1 MPPSRPSM
9 AARRTTQAAE
19 HIYELGVVGRKT
31 GVTIPDSGIRDEH
44 GMEPIEN
51 LFSSPKKPDD
61 DEVEEEDEESDDG
74 TGEAPMDLT
83 VPFTAGTN
91 LLNGQASRIPRPPQG
106 SQPSPVKTFLN
117 SPAQRNKLIAKNA
130 SAARSSSSE
139 PREAD
144 SRQSSSQPTLSQA
157 ASKRRLDF
165 IALSKGGP
173 HSLSQPLPKT
183 NGHRLQAVLQEEE
196 EEDSVESFVEES
208 MAMLSANDDELPE
221 QPEPEPVEEP
231 SEDDD
236 DTSMV
241 GDDTMR
247 ISLAAQKKAGRP
259 VKEKEAA
266 PAKPKGKPGRKPKQS
281 VEAEEQIEEE
291 EQPEPAA
298 KPAKGK
304 PGRKPAAAKKVVEEV
319 QEPEEEEEPEE
330 VQEPTPK
337 PAGKRGRRPKAD
349 KLPTPEP
356 APAHAPGKGRKRQS
370 LEAPPAPEPQPKRK
384 KTEAAAPKKATPSKK
399 SPAVSAKK
407 ATSRSKGKAPAPA
420 AAAAPE
426 SAEKPKRGRKRKSSI
441 DPGDVSQVAI
451 VRRPPMP
458 KSRGLMINRKE
469 IPGDSDAMFRTRS
482 GRNSFK
488 PLAYWRNEQVHYE
501 NDEAEDTFVGAAARK
516 KNNKFVLPKIKEVVR
531 VDEPEPVYRPK
542 SRKGGAAKKQP
553 RYEDKQQQ
561 EDYIPPEAWET
572 NPGTVTGEV
581 VVWQPE
587 YEFAPPAPMDLIDVM
602 DKQIAISGSAIK
614 TTEVVGG
621 EFRYA
626 KMFSEG
632 FISAGVVDLPVGAV
646 KRMKN
651 SRKVFMI
658 FFVHTGRVLA
668 TVQATSFRISKGG
681 VFIVPRFNEYTIE
694 NDYDVPARLFFAQGQ
709 EVTAQQLAEGES
721 TMMIHAQTDGEE
733 TEGGEEEGD
742 EEEESSEESV
752 EE

>member
-1 MPPSRPSM
+1 
-9 AARRTTQAAE
+9 
-19 HIYELGVVGRKT
+19 
-31 GVTIPDSGIRDEH
+31 
-44 GMEPIEN
+44 MEPIEN

-61 DEVEEEDEESDDG
+61 DEVEEEEEEEEEESDDG

-83 VPFTAGTN
+83 VPFTAGT
-91 LLNGQASRIPRPPQG
+91 LLNGQASRIPRPAQG
-106 SQPSPVKTFLN
+106 SQQSPAKTFLN
-117 SPAQRNKLIAKNA
+117 SPAQRNKLVAKNT
-130 SAARSSSSE
+130 SAARSSSE

-144 SRQSSSQPTLSQA
+144 ARQISSQPTLSQA

-165 IALSKGGP
+165 SAVGKGGP
-173 HSLSQPLPKT
+173 HALSQPLPKT
-183 NGHRLQAVLQEEE
+183 NGHRLQSVVQEEEEEE

-208 MAMLSANDDELPE
+208 MAMLNGDDDELPE
-221 QPEPEPVEEP
+221 QPEPEVVEEL
-231 SEDDD
+231 SEGDDD
-236 DTSMV
+236 ETSMV

-247 ISLAAQKKAGRP
+247 ISAAAQQQKKTGR
-259 VKEKEAA
+259 AA
-266 PAKPKGKPGRKPKQS
+266 KIQEIAPTKPKGKPGRNPKQS
-281 VEAEEQIEEE
+281 VEAEEEEE
-291 EQPEPAA
+291 PEPTA
-298 KPAKGK
+298 KPAKGR
-304 PGRKPAAAKKVVEEV
+304 PGRKLAAAKKVVEEV
-319 QEPEEEEEPEE
+319 QEPEEEDAPDEEE
-330 VQEPTPK
+330 QEPTPK
-337 PAGKRGRRPKAD
+337 PAGKRGRRPEAD

-356 APAHAPGKGRKRQS
+356 APAPAPARGKKKRS
-370 LEAPPAPEPQPKRK
+370 LEAPPVPEEPSPEPQPKRK
-384 KTEAAAPKKATPSKK
+384 KTEAAPKKATPSKK
-399 SPAVSAKK
+399 SPAASAKK
-407 ATSRSKGKAPAPA
+407 PKGKAP
-420 AAAAPE
+420 AAPE

-451 VRRPPMP
+451 SRRPPMP
-458 KSRGLMINRKE
+458 KSRGLLINRKE
-469 IPGDSDAMFRTRS
+469 LPGDSDSMFRTRS
-482 GRNSFK
+482 GRNSIK
-488 PLAYWRNEQVHYE
+488 PLAFWRNEQVHYE
-501 NDEAEDTFVGAAARK
+501 NDEAEDTFVGAARK
-516 KNNKFVLPKIKEVVR
+516 KNNKFVLAKIKEVVR
-531 VDEPEPVYRPK
+531 VDEPEPVFRPK
-542 SRKGGAAKKQP
+542 SRRRASKYKKQR
-553 RYEDKQQQ
+553 RYQDEPEDH
-561 EDYIPPEAWET
+561 IPPEAWES

-632 FISAGVVDLPVGAV
+632 FISAGVVDLPAGAV

-694 NDYDVPARLFFAQGQ
+694 NDYDTPARLFFAQGQ
-709 EVTAQQLAEGES
+709 EVTAQQLAEGEP

-733 TEGGEEEGD
+733 TEGGEEDDD
-742 EEEESSEESV
+742 EEPEEESV